1 MFPDLRQ
8 FSFISVLLRM
18 LLAVIVGGSIG
29 LERERKKRGAGFRTY
44 MIVALGAS
52 LTVILSEYLNAMLMG
67 PWSGTAEFVGI
78 RTDVSRFG
86 AQVINGVGFLGAGTI
101 IVTANQ
107 EVKGLTTAAGLWAS
121 ACIGLAV
128 GAGFYECVLICFVL
142 VLIIMRFLPAVET
155 FFHQRSLYMNI
166 SLDLDSLDCLGS
178 IVSLLKGEGVHIYG
192 IETGKDSGERFN
204 SGKTLISIHLPGH
217 RNHEELLAMI
227 SAIDGVIAID
237 EI

>member
-1 MFPDLRQ
+1 
-8 FSFISVLLRM
+8 M

-44 MIVALGAS
+44 MLVALGAS
-52 LTVILSEYLNAMLMG
+52 LTVILSEYLSAMLNG
-67 PWSGTAEFVGI
+67 PWAETSELIGI
-78 RTDVSRFG
+78 KTDVSRFG

-128 GAGFYECVLICFVL
+128 GAGFYVCVLICFIL
-142 VLIIMRFLPAVET
+142 VIFIMRVLPTVED
-155 FFHQRSLYMNI
+155 FFHRRSLYMNF
-166 SLDLDSLDCLGS
+166 SLDLDSLDCLGP
-178 IVSLLKGEGVHIYG
+178 IVSALKRQNVHIYS
-192 IETGKDSGERFN
+192 IETGKNGSDGFS
-204 SGKTLISIHLPGH
+204 SGKTLISTHLPH
-217 RNHEELLAMI
+217 RLDHEELIAML
-227 SAIDGVIAID
+227 SKIDGVIAID